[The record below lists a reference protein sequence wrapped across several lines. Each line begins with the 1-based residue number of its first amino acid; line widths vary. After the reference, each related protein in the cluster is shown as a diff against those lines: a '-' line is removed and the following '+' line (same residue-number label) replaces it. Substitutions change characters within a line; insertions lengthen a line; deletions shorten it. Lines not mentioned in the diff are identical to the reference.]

1 MVYFSGE
8 VRMERLQR
16 VLLRSQNPKAS
27 WALAALFVLVAL
39 CGGAY
44 IAFLS
49 PMIAWGLT
57 IAIIGVILTLS
68 DIKWGFFG
76 LVAIIY
82 LLPFG
87 VLPLRL
93 GFYPTFL
100 DAALL
105 LVFGAWIT
113 GAALKKSPI
122 DGSPIG
128 PFIVAFILLA
138 CASFVAGLAHAEL
151 TATTLRHFVEIILA
165 IALFFAVINTL
176 KEKVKLKQ
184 VVAAIGAFALA
195 EAIIA
200 IVIYFLPSY
209 TAVRILSALGR
220 VGYPTG
226 WGVLRYVENN
236 PELPLRAV
244 GTSIDPNVL
253 GGSMMIAIALF
264 TPQLFAR
271 KPFLP
276 RYLVLPS
283 LAVLWFCLYLTYS
296 RSALLGLLAAL
307 SIIGLVRYRAIFALV
322 ALAFLLV
329 IFLPQAQPY
338 LERLQA
344 GLAGKDLA
352 TKMRFGEYKDALI
365 LISRYPWLGV
375 GFSGTPDI
383 DIYIGV
389 SSLYLLMA
397 EYIGI
402 PGVGIFLTV
411 VGRFFSLLFQKWKAL
426 TSDQEMEAIMVGLVG
441 AIGGAL
447 VGGIFDHYFFN
458 LDFPHSVSLFWLL
471 VGLAVAALEA
481 K

>member
-1 MVYFSGE
+1 MD
-8 VRMERLQR
+8 RLQR
-16 VLLRSQNPKAS
+16 LFLRSQNPRAW
-27 WALAALFVLVAL
+27 WALAGLLVLASL

-49 PMIAWGLT
+49 PMIAWGLV
-57 IAIIGVILTLS
+57 IAIAGMFLTLK
-68 DIKWGFFG
+68 DIRWGFFG
-76 LVAIIY
+76 LVAVIY

-105 LVFGAWIT
+105 LIFTAWIT

-122 DGSPIG
+122 EGSPLG
-128 PFIVAFILLA
+128 PFILVFILLA
-138 CASFVAGLAHAEL
+138 FASFVAGLAHAEL
-151 TATTLRHFVEIILA
+151 TATVLRRFVEIILA
-165 IALFFAVINTL
+165 IALFFVVVNAL
-176 KEKVKLKQ
+176 KDKVKVKQ
-184 VVAAIGAFALA
+184 VVAAIGVFALV

-200 IVIYFLPSY
+200 IVLYFLPSY
-209 TAVRILSALGR
+209 TAVRLLSALGR

-253 GGSMMIAIALF
+253 GGSMIVAIALF
-264 TPQLFAR
+264 TPQLFAHR
-271 KPFLP
+271 PFIP
-276 RYLVLPS
+276 RFVVLPA
-283 LAVLWFCLYLTYS
+283 LGILWFCLYLTYS
-296 RSALLGLLAAL
+296 RSAL
-307 SIIGLVRYRAIFALV
+307 IGLVAALVITGLLRYRTIFAL
-322 ALAFLLV
+322 LAMAVLFLL
-329 IFLPQAQPY
+329 FLPQAQPY

-352 TKMRFGEYKDALI
+352 TRMRFGEYKDALI
-365 LISRYPWLGV
+365 LISRYPWFGV

-389 SSLYLLMA
+389 SSIYLLMA
-397 EYIGI
+397 EYMGI
-402 PGVGIFLTV
+402 PGVAVFLSIA
-411 VGRFFSLLFQKWKAL
+411 GRFVSLFLERWRAVA
-426 TSDQEMEAIMVGLVG
+426 SDPEMEPVLVGLVG

-471 VGLAVAALEA
+471 MGLAVALLEA
-481 K
+481 G

>member
-1 MVYFSGE
+1 MP
-8 VRMERLQR
+8 
-16 VLLRSQNPKAS
+16 SQNPKAG
-27 WALAALFVLVAL
+27 WALAGLLFLVAL

-49 PMIAWGLT
+49 PMIAWGLV
-57 IAIIGVILTLS
+57 IAIIGTILTLK
-68 DIKWGFFG
+68 DIRWGFLG

-105 LVFGAWIT
+105 LIFTAWIT
-113 GAALKKSPI
+113 GTALRKGSVE
-122 DGSPIG
+122 GSPLG
-128 PFIVAFILLA
+128 PFVVVFILLA

-151 TATTLRHFVEIILA
+151 TATVLRRFVEIILA
-165 IALFFAVINTL
+165 IALFFAVVNTL
-176 KEKVKLKQ
+176 KDKVKLKQ

-236 PELPLRAV
+236 PDLPLRAV

-253 GGSMMIAIALF
+253 GGSMIIAIAIF

-271 KPFLP
+271 KPFIPRFITLP
-276 RYLVLPS
+276 ALGI
-283 LAVLWFCLYLTYS
+283 LWFCLYLTYS
-296 RSALLGLLAAL
+296 RSALIGLIAAL
-307 SIIGLVRYRAIFALV
+307 SIMGFIRYRTVFALLAV
-322 ALAFLLV
+322 AAFFLLL
-329 IFLPQAQPY
+329 LPQTQPY

-352 TKMRFGEYKDALI
+352 TRMRFGEYKDALI
-365 LISRYPWLGV
+365 LISRYPWFGV
-375 GFSGTPDI
+375 GFAGTPDI

-389 SSLYLLMA
+389 SSLYLLLA
-397 EYIGI
+397 EYMGI
-402 PGVGIFLTV
+402 PGVAVFLSI
-411 VGRFFSLLFQKWKAL
+411 VGRFVSLFLERWRAVI
-426 TSDQEMEAIMVGLVG
+426 SDPEMDPVLMGLVG

-471 VGLAVAALEA
+471 MGLTVALLELR
-481 K
+481 

>member
-1 MVYFSGE
+1 
-8 VRMERLQR
+8 MERLQR
-16 VLLRSQNPKAS
+16 LLLRSQNPRAS
-27 WALAALFVLVAL
+27 WIIAGLFLLVSL

-44 IAFLS
+44 ISFLS
-49 PMIAWGLT
+49 PLIAWGLT
-57 IAIIGVILTLS
+57 IAIIGTVLTLK
-68 DIKWGFFG
+68 DIRWGFLA

-105 LVFGAWIT
+105 LIFTAWLT
-113 GAALKKSPI
+113 GAALRKSPVE
-122 DGSPIG
+122 GSPLG
-128 PFIVAFILLA
+128 PFIVIFILLA

-151 TATTLRHFVEIILA
+151 TATVLRHFVEIILA
-165 IALFFAVINTL
+165 IALFFAVVNTL
-176 KEKVKLKQ
+176 REKSKLKQ
-184 VVAAIGAFALA
+184 AVIAIGTFALL

-200 IVIYFLPSY
+200 ITLYFLPSY
-209 TAVRILSALGR
+209 TTVRLLSALGR

-253 GGSMMIAIALF
+253 GGSLIIAIAIL
-264 TPQLFAR
+264 TPQLFAQ

-276 RYLVLPS
+276 RYLVLPA
-283 LAVLWFCLYLTYS
+283 LGILWFCLYLTYS
-296 RSALLGLLAAL
+296 RSALIGLVAALLILGLL
-307 SIIGLVRYRAIFALV
+307 RYRAIFALV
-322 ALAFLLV
+322 AIAAIFLLL
-329 IFLPQAQPY
+329 LPQAQPY

-352 TKMRFGEYKDALI
+352 TRMRFGEYKDALI
-365 LISRYPWLGV
+365 LISRYPWFGV

-397 EYIGI
+397 EYMGI
-402 PGVGIFLTV
+402 PGVAVFLAI
-411 VGRFFSLLFQKWKAL
+411 VGRFFSLFLEKWKTVA
-426 TSDQEMEAIMVGLVG
+426 SDPEMEAILLGLVG

-458 LDFPHSVSLFWLL
+458 LDFPHSVSLFWFL
-471 VGLAVAALEA
+471 VGLAVATLEL

>member
-1 MVYFSGE
+1 
-8 VRMERLQR
+8 MERLQR
-16 VLLRSQNPKAS
+16 LLLRSQNPRAR
-27 WALAALFVLVAL
+27 WALAGLLLLVSL

-44 IAFLS
+44 VAFLS
-49 PMIAWGLT
+49 PMIAWGL
-57 IAIIGVILTLS
+57 ALAVAGSLLTLK
-68 DIKWGFFG
+68 DIRWGFFG
-76 LVAIIY
+76 LVAVIY

-105 LVFGAWIT
+105 LIFAAWIT

-122 DGSPIG
+122 EGSPLG
-128 PFIVAFILLA
+128 PFILVFILLA

-151 TATTLRHFVEIILA
+151 TATVLRHFVEIILA
-165 IALFFAVINTL
+165 IALFFAVVNTL
-176 KEKVKLKQ
+176 KEGEKLKQ

-195 EAIIA
+195 EALIA
-200 IVIYFLPSY
+200 IVLYYLPSY
-209 TAVRILSALGR
+209 TAVRLLSALGR

-253 GGSMMIAIALF
+253 GGSMIVAIALF

-271 KPFLP
+271 KPFIP
-276 RYLVLPS
+276 RFVVLPA
-283 LAVLWFCLYLTYS
+283 LGILWFCLYLTYS
-296 RSALLGLLAAL
+296 RSALIGLIAAL
-307 SIIGLVRYRAIFALV
+307 FIIGLIRYRSIFALV
-322 ALAFLLV
+322 AVAGLFL

-344 GLAGKDLA
+344 GFAGKDLA
-352 TKMRFGEYKDALI
+352 TRMRFGEYKDALI
-365 LISRYPWLGV
+365 LISRYPLFGV

-397 EYIGI
+397 EYMGI
-402 PGVGIFLTV
+402 PGVAVFLSI
-411 VGRFFSLLFQKWKAL
+411 VGRFFSFFLEKWKVAVA
-426 TSDQEMEAIMVGLVG
+426 DPEMEPILVGLVG

-471 VGLAVAALEA
+471 MGLAVALLEL

>member
-1 MVYFSGE
+1 M
-8 VRMERLQR
+8 
-16 VLLRSQNPKAS
+16 RSQNPRAG
-27 WALAALFVLVAL
+27 WAMAGLFLLVSL

-49 PMIAWGLT
+49 PLIAWGLAVA
-57 IAIIGVILTLS
+57 IAGTILTLK
-68 DIKWGFFG
+68 DIRWGFLG

-100 DAALL
+100 DIALL
-105 LVFGAWIT
+105 LIFTAWIT
-113 GAALKKSPI
+113 SAALRKSPVE
-122 DGSPIG
+122 GSPLG
-128 PFIVAFILLA
+128 PFIVVFILLA
-138 CASFVAGLAHAEL
+138 CASFVAGLAHAKL
-151 TATTLRHFVEIILA
+151 TATVLRHFVEIILA

-176 KEKVKLKQ
+176 KEKSKLKQ
-184 VVAAIGAFALA
+184 VVSAIGAFALI

-200 IVIYFLPSY
+200 IILYFLPTY
-209 TAVRILSALGR
+209 TAVRLLSALGR

-253 GGSMMIAIALF
+253 GGSLIIAIAIL
-264 TPQLFAR
+264 TPQLFAQ

-276 RYLVLPS
+276 RYLVLPA
-283 LAVLWFCLYLTYS
+283 LGILWLCLYLTYS
-296 RSALLGLLAAL
+296 RSAL
-307 SIIGLVRYRAIFALV
+307 IGLVAALMILGFLRYRAIFALIAIAV
-322 ALAFLLV
+322 MFLL
-329 IFLPQAQPY
+329 FLPQAQPY

-352 TKMRFGEYKDALI
+352 TRMRFGEYKDALI
-365 LISRYPWLGV
+365 LISRYPWFGV

-397 EYIGI
+397 EYMGI
-402 PGVGIFLTV
+402 PGVAVFLTI
-411 VGRFFSLLFQKWKAL
+411 VGRFFSLFLEKWKAAA
-426 TSDQEMEAIMVGLVG
+426 SDPEMEAILMGLVG

-447 VGGIFDHYFFN
+447 IGGIFDHYFFN

-471 VGLAVAALEA
+471 VGLAVAALEL

>member
-1 MVYFSGE
+1 
-8 VRMERLQR
+8 MERLQR
-16 VLLRSQNPKAS
+16 ILLRSQNPRAV
-27 WALAALFVLVAL
+27 WALAGLLLLVSL

-44 IAFLS
+44 MSFLS
-49 PMIAWGLT
+49 PLIAWGLT
-57 IAIIGVILTLS
+57 IAIVGSILTLK
-68 DIKWGFFG
+68 DIRWGFFG
-76 LVAIIY
+76 LIAVIY

-105 LVFGAWIT
+105 LVFGAWIA
-113 GAALKKSPI
+113 GAALKKNPI
-122 DGSPIG
+122 EGSPIG
-128 PFIVAFILLA
+128 PFVVVFILLA
-138 CASFVAGLAHAEL
+138 CASFVAGLAHADL
-151 TATTLRHFVEIILA
+151 TATVLRRFVETLLA
-165 IALFFAVINTL
+165 IALVFVVVNAL
-176 KEKVKLKQ
+176 KDEVKLKQ
-184 VVAAIGAFALA
+184 VVGAIGVFALA

-200 IVIYFLPSY
+200 IVLYFLPSY
-209 TAVRILSALGR
+209 MAVRLLSALGR

-226 WGVLRYVENN
+226 WGVLRYIENN

-253 GGSMMIAIALF
+253 GGSIMIAIALF

-271 KPFLP
+271 KPLLP
-276 RYLVLPS
+276 LYLVLPS
-283 LAVLWFCLYLTYS
+283 LGILWFCLYLTYS
-296 RSALLGLLAAL
+296 RSALLGLVAAL
-307 SIIGLVRYRAIFALV
+307 MIMGIIRYRAIFALV
-322 ALAFLLV
+322 ALAALFLL
-329 IFLPQAQPY
+329 FLPQTQPY

-352 TKMRFGEYKDALI
+352 TRMRLGEYKDALI
-365 LISRYPWLGV
+365 LISRYPLFGV

-397 EYIGI
+397 EYMGI
-402 PGVGIFLTV
+402 PGVLVFLSI
-411 VGRFFSLLFQKWKAL
+411 VGRFFSFILERWKAIA
-426 TSDQEMEAIMVGLVG
+426 SDPEMEPILMGLVG

-471 VGLAVAALEA
+471 MGLAVAVLQL
-481 K
+481 KPTD